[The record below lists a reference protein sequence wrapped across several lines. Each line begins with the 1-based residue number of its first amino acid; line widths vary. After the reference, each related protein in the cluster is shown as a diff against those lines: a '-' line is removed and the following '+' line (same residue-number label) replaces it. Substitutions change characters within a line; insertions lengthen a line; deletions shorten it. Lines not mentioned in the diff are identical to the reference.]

1 MIIKSNLKPRDYT
14 EKEAVRIYN
23 RDQQTFYIDSNVYP
37 VDVYTSYSP
46 KCERKIIIMTFIRED
61 TKEVYKNGKI
71 MKQTSLNAQIRALFL
86 YTKIGYSRQ

>member
-14 EKEAVRIYN
+14 EKEAVCIYN

-61 TKEVYKNGKI
+61 TKEVYKKWQDYETDQLKRPN
-71 MKQTSLNAQIRALFL
+71 
-86 YTKIGYSRQ
+86 

>member
-61 TKEVYKNGKI
+61 TKEVYKKVSA
-71 MKQTSLNAQIRALFL
+71 TLSTPL
-86 YTKIGYSRQ
+86 TPHS

>member
-61 TKEVYKNGKI
+61 TKEVYKKWQDYETDQL
-71 MKQTSLNAQIRALFL
+71 K
-86 YTKIGYSRQ
+86 RQN

>member
-46 KCERKIIIMTFIRED
+46 KCERKNYNNDFHKRG
-61 TKEVYKNGKI
+61 YKR
-71 MKQTSLNAQIRALFL
+71 SL
-86 YTKIGYSRQ
+86 

>member
-46 KCERKIIIMTFIRED
+46 KCERKIIIMTFKFI
-61 TKEVYKNGKI
+61 KNGKI
-71 MKQTSLNAQIRALFL
+71 MKQTSLNAQIRVLFL